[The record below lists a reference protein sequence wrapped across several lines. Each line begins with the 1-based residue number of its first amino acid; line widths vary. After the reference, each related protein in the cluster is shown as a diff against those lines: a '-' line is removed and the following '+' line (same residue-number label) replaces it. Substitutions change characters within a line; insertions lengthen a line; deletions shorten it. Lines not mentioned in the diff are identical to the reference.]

1 MANRDKWPD
10 RTDVIRGIAFE
21 TPALAV
27 PDDPAA
33 PTVTALNSSSIQ
45 AVGVAPDA
53 NPAIT
58 SYDWQYRVVGT
69 SPWTDVLDQT
79 NLTQTFTSLD
89 PSRNYEVQFRAT
101 NSVGD
106 SGYSDSG
113 TAQTSNVNP
122 TVTVQTVN
130 QTVDAGATVSL
141 TATATDQGGGSIA
154 SYLWSGSGVF
164 ASSGL
169 EDTDWTAP
177 SPDTDTDY
185 TLRLTVTDDEGATS
199 FNTVIITVRGVPQ
212 FDADAEPITW
222 TFNIGSATGAT
233 LAAPPAPTLLQPS
246 NTQVGAIGTTTA
258 YFVTFQYD
266 DNSSF
271 TSPSTVY
278 DLVESSSHSA
288 YWTPPSG
295 FTYIRA
301 RFTTLIRD
309 GGTRGAWSDTIT
321 YGTAPSFDGDAEAI
335 TWTFNVGSA
344 TGEATIPEFTAD
356 AEPIT
361 WTFNV
366 GEATGSTTA
375 PTVPLQLDDI
385 DDTGIVTYVKM
396 LVTSGIA
403 ESSGTVYKN
412 NGSLGVLESGSDAT
426 LATGNVISRIA
437 LNTDG
442 RLGEIRFWANPNFF
456 TDKPNALV
464 RMQFAP
470 AGPIYEFPFLNHGS
484 NFSDFRNVAAASA
497 LTAAQTAGER
507 FLLVVYQFPEFDGDA
522 EPITWTFNVG
532 SATGEATI
540 PEFTADAEPITWT
553 FNVGEATGSTTA
565 PTVPLQ
571 LDDIDD
577 TGIVTYVK
585 MLVTSGIAESSGTVY
600 KNNGSLGVLES
611 GSDATLATGNVI
623 SRIALNTDG
632 RLGEIRF
639 WANPNFFTDKPNA
652 LVRMQFAPAG
662 PIYEFPFLNHGSNFS
677 DFRNVAAA
685 SALTAAQTA
694 GERFLLVVYQF
705 PEFDADAEPIT
716 WTFNVG
722 SATGSTVAPSFNADA
737 EPITWTFN
745 IGSATGEAEEPVAS
759 LALSDRII
767 PADTDTVFA
776 GLIEVGVDGTTR
788 YRYDGAGDPDN
799 EGSLVGGDAQL
810 TGTLAIEW
818 LRVEA
823 TRVILNRRTTS
834 DQFDAQLETGQ
845 PLNNA
850 TLYLQDA
857 GGAVSVL
864 ISDIDDAQIGGGF
877 FDVRTSITGGQA
889 FRDKLNALGTGDRL
903 ILSMTQPEAASEF
916 DADAEPITWTFNV
929 GSATGSATVPEFTA
943 DAEPITWTFN
953 VGSATGATTAPEF
966 SANAEAITWSF
977 NLGTATGSLV
987 DVASP
992 SERAILDAR
1001 ALTGVDQI
1009 YALEI
1014 SHSALSQSIKIVGD
1028 IIEHE
1033 IESNTYLP
1041 LMFQAEIP
1049 QSKEGEIRQATIRID
1064 NIGYEL
1070 MQWVNDTQGGRDAV
1084 IRAMMVVP
1092 PEGTETQSAII
1103 WEVTMN
1109 CGVTEITNEYVI
1121 VTLTDEPVFDRPSV
1135 LLRHDPSISPGLF

>member
-1 MANRDKWPD
+1 M
-10 RTDVIRGIAFE
+10 
-21 TPALAV
+21 
-27 PDDPAA
+27 
-33 PTVTALNSSSIQ
+33 
-45 AVGVAPDA
+45 
-53 NPAIT
+53 
-58 SYDWQYRVVGT
+58 
-69 SPWTDVLDQT
+69 
-79 NLTQTFTSLD
+79 
-89 PSRNYEVQFRAT
+89 
-101 NSVGD
+101 
-106 SGYSDSG
+106 
-113 TAQTSNVNP
+113 
-122 TVTVQTVN
+122 
-130 QTVDAGATVSL
+130 
-141 TATATDQGGGSIA
+141 
-154 SYLWSGSGVF
+154 
-164 ASSGL
+164 
-169 EDTDWTAP
+169 
-177 SPDTDTDY
+177 
-185 TLRLTVTDDEGATS
+185 
-199 FNTVIITVRGVPQ
+199 
-212 FDADAEPITW
+212 
-222 TFNIGSATGAT
+222 
-233 LAAPPAPTLLQPS
+233 
-246 NTQVGAIGTTTA
+246 
-258 YFVTFQYD
+258 
-266 DNSSF
+266 
-271 TSPSTVY
+271 
-278 DLVESSSHSA
+278 
-288 YWTPPSG
+288 
-295 FTYIRA
+295 
-301 RFTTLIRD
+301 IRD

-335 TWTFNVGSA
+335 TWSFNVGEATGSTVAPVPNEFSGNAEPITWTFNVGSA
-344 TGEATIPEFTAD
+344 TGSTIAPSFDAD

-375 PTVPLQLDDI
+375 PTVQLQLDDL

-426 LATGNVISRIA
+426 LATGNDISRIA
-437 LNTDG
+437 LNIDG
-442 RLGEIRFWANPNFF
+442 NLGDMRFWANPNFF

-470 AGPIYEFPFLNHGS
+470 AGPIYEFPLLNHGS
-484 NFSDFRNVAAASA
+484 NYSNFRNVAA
-497 LTAAQTAGER
+497 T
-507 FLLVVYQFPEFDGDA
+507 
-522 EPITWTFNVG
+522 
-532 SATGEATI
+532 
-540 PEFTADAEPITWT
+540 
-553 FNVGEATGSTTA
+553 
-565 PTVPLQ
+565 
-571 LDDIDD
+571 
-577 TGIVTYVK
+577 
-585 MLVTSGIAESSGTVY
+585 
-600 KNNGSLGVLES
+600 
-611 GSDATLATGNVI
+611 
-623 SRIALNTDG
+623 
-632 RLGEIRF
+632 
-639 WANPNFFTDKPNA
+639 
-652 LVRMQFAPAG
+652 
-662 PIYEFPFLNHGSNFS
+662 
-677 DFRNVAAA
+677 

-810 TGTLAIEW
+810 TGALAIEW

-916 DADAEPITWTFNV
+916 DGDAEAITWTFNIGSATGEATEPVPNEFTGNAEPITWTFNV
-929 GSATGSATVPEFTA
+929 GDATGSSTVPEF
-943 DAEPITWTFN
+943 DGNAEPITWTFN
-953 VGSATGATTAPEF
+953 IGSATGATTGPSRNIA
-966 SANAEAITWSF
+966 
-977 NLGTATGSLV
+977 L
-987 DVASP
+987 P

-1014 SHSALSQSIKIVGD
+1014 SHPALSNSIKIVGD
-1028 IIEHE
+1028 IIEHQ

-1049 QSKEGEIRQATIRID
+1049 QSKEGEIRQATIKID

-1084 IRAMMVVP
+1084 IRAMMIVS
-1092 PEGTETQSAII
+1092 PEGSETQSTVI

-1135 LLRHDPSISPGLF
+1135 LLRHDPSVSPGLF

>member
-1 MANRDKWPD
+1 MVGQEERG
-10 RTDVIRGIAFE
+10 RTQLRTE
-21 TPALAV
+21 TV
-27 PDDPAA
+27 P
-33 PTVTALNSSSIQ
+33 NE
-45 AVGVAPDA
+45 
-53 NPAIT
+53 
-58 SYDWQYRVVGT
+58 
-69 SPWTDVLDQT
+69 
-79 NLTQTFTSLD
+79 F
-89 PSRNYEVQFRAT
+89 
-101 NSVGD
+101 
-106 SGYSDSG
+106 SG
-113 TAQTSNVNP
+113 N
-122 TVTVQTVN
+122 
-130 QTVDAGATVSL
+130 
-141 TATATDQGGGSIA
+141 
-154 SYLWSGSGVF
+154 
-164 ASSGL
+164 
-169 EDTDWTAP
+169 
-177 SPDTDTDY
+177 
-185 TLRLTVTDDEGATS
+185 
-199 FNTVIITVRGVPQ
+199 
-212 FDADAEPITW
+212 AEPITW
-222 TFNIGSATGAT
+222 SFNVGSATG
-233 LAAPPAPTLLQPS
+233 S
-246 NTQVGAIGTTTA
+246 
-258 YFVTFQYD
+258 
-266 DNSSF
+266 
-271 TSPSTVY
+271 
-278 DLVESSSHSA
+278 
-288 YWTPPSG
+288 
-295 FTYIRA
+295 
-301 RFTTLIRD
+301 
-309 GGTRGAWSDTIT
+309 
-321 YGTAPSFDGDAEAI
+321 YGTAPSFDG
-335 TWTFNVGSA
+335 
-344 TGEATIPEFTAD
+344 D

-375 PTVPLQLDDI
+375 PTVQLQLDDL

-484 NFSDFRNVAAASA
+484 NFSDFRNVAAAAA

-507 FLLVVYQFPEFDGDA
+507 FLLVVYQFPEFDADA
-522 EPITWTFNVG
+522 EPITWSFNVG
-532 SATGEATI
+532 SATGSTVA
-540 PEFTADAEPITWT
+540 PSFNADAEPITWT

-565 PTVPLQ
+565 PTVQLQ
-571 LDDIDD
+571 LDDLDD

-685 SALTAAQTA
+685 AALTAAQTA

-716 WTFNVG
+716 WSFNIG

-788 YRYDGAGDPDN
+788 YRYDGAGDSDN
-799 EGSLVGGDAQL
+799 EGSLVGGDTQL

-916 DADAEPITWTFNV
+916 DGDAEAITWTFNIGSATGEATEPVPNEFTGNAEPITWTFNV
-929 GSATGSATVPEFTA
+929 GDATGSATIPEFDGNAEPITWSFNVGEATGSSTVPEF
-943 DAEPITWTFN
+943 DGNAEPITWTFN
-953 VGSATGATTAPEF
+953 VGSATGATTGPSRNIA
-966 SANAEAITWSF
+966 
-977 NLGTATGSLV
+977 L
-987 DVASP
+987 P

-1014 SHSALSQSIKIVGD
+1014 SHPALSNSIKIVGD
-1028 IIEHE
+1028 IIEHQ

-1049 QSKEGEIRQATIRID
+1049 QSKEGEIRQATIKID

-1084 IRAMMVVP
+1084 IRAMMIVS
-1092 PEGTETQSAII
+1092 PEGTETQSTVI

-1135 LLRHDPSISPGLF
+1135 LLRHDPSVSPGLY